1 MNRNIAEF
9 AIPAMV
15 PVIVVVAVILLATNT
30 YGRYLRISRWK
41 AVLLLLAA
49 LLVAIGVGLWQ
60 VNQIDMGRTSVRIE
74 FQDQAFFEGLTVV
87 FAGML
92 PFVLF
97 PFLARLYLAWV
108 AGAVAEEEKAPGMSG
123 VRAWLRGGNLI
134 CAILIALCFWIGFGY
149 AFLSPL
155 VLALLALLAY
165 PLLNMAMNESLPPTA
180 APPPAAGVAGP
191 VTPERVRVLKLLDD
205 GKITAAE
212 CAELLNAMGQ
222 PTRPA
227 QSPAPRPATASHRK
241 TVLIGVALLLFGF
254 FLPWFAYN
262 LGDVSRELMSQI
274 SSPFGGGTP
283 TISQGMVSGLTV
295 HVTGGDIPHGLG
307 WFVLLFGVVAAVFPY
322 LAANLDSET
331 TQKVSLIALGLGTI
345 ILLYLFT
352 RSIRFTSVG
361 LLLVLAGYALE
372 ILGVIKERQL
382 DWLRAR

>member
-1 MNRNIAEF
+1 MRENIADF
-9 AIPAMV
+9 AIPALV
-15 PVIVVVAVILLATNT
+15 PAIVVVTVILLATNT
-30 YGRYLRISRWK
+30 YGRYLRISRGK

-60 VNQIDMGRTSVRIE
+60 VNQIDMGRASVRIE
-74 FQDQAFFEGLTVV
+74 FRDQPFFEGLTVV

-97 PFLARLYLAWV
+97 PFLAKLYLVWV
-108 AGAVAEEEKAPGMSG
+108 AGAVTEEEKASGMAG
-123 VRAWLRGGNLI
+123 IRAWLRGGNLA
-134 CAILIALCFWIGFGY
+134 CALLIALCFWIGFGY
-149 AFLSPL
+149 ASLSPL

-165 PLLNMAMNESLPPTA
+165 LLLNMVMSESLSPAA
-180 APPPAAGVAGP
+180 APPPAASS
-191 VTPERVRVLKLLDD
+191 VTPERERVLKMLDD

-212 CAELLNAMGQ
+212 CAELLNAMGH
-222 PTRPA
+222 PA
-227 QSPAPRPATASHRK
+227 QPPAPRPAAATHRK
-241 TVLIGVALLLFGF
+241 TVLIGAALLLVGF

-262 LGDVSRELMSQI
+262 LGDVNRELI
-274 SSPFGGGTP
+274 SHIPFVGEVPMVT
-283 TISQGMVSGLTV
+283 QGMASGPTV
-295 HVTGGDIPHGLG
+295 HVTGGDIIYGLG
-307 WFVLLFGVVAAVFPY
+307 WFVLLFGVVAAVLPY

-331 TQKVSLIALGLGTI
+331 TQKVSLIALGLGAI

-352 RSIRFTSVG
+352 ENIRIASIG